1 MKRICFTS
9 DLLFTEISNL
19 KMIEDILL
27 GILETGEVECWF
39 HGCHRIINKQAVE
52 VVMKI
57 KKEHPQK
64 SLSIVD
70 VVDPIKIDSGTL
82 INEEREEKDNF
93 PKCNVDRFEIAP
105 LIRGKAEN
113 HSNRFA
119 VHAKKIDRWMWSQ
132 CDYMIMYRYPE
143 LPDRSID
150 ILKDVKNFRNLKI
163 IIMNN
168 VSTKK
173 LIEKR
178 IQALQPEEKFSIESR
193 RNGASYKNIAV
204 AKNISLQRAAQWTR
218 SIGNKIQRQVER
230 DLREENNL
238 YEIKSQYL

>member
-1 MKRICFTS
+1 MKRICFIS
-9 DLLFTEISNL
+9 DLLFAEISSL

-27 GILETGEVECWF
+27 SILETEAVECWF
-39 HGCHRIINKQAVE
+39 HSCHRIINKQAVE
-52 VVMKI
+52 VIMKI
-57 KKEHPQK
+57 KKESPQK

-70 VVDPIKIDSGTL
+70 VVDPMKIDSKTL
-82 INEEREEKDNF
+82 NKEEREEEDNF
-93 PKCNVDRFEIAP
+93 PRDSVDKFEFAP
-105 LIRGKAEN
+105 LIYGKAEN

-168 VSTKK
+168 VLTKK